1 MRFATSRNGS
11 AWLPRRIDFLSDIR
25 EQICIAYLQAKK
37 NVFAA
42 GYGHEILSG
51 IDRRV
56 CSISEIDF
64 LREAA
69 WVILSVGMRE
79 SVIRQKFDGISASFK
94 DWSSSKLITEDAEAC
109 VRQALCQFQHVGKIS
124 AILFLC
130 KYMDAVGFNEW
141 RPSAFQDPIK
151 SFQEFPFIG
160 PAAASHLAK
169 NLGFEVAKAD
179 RHLMR
184 LASHHGYASVDEL
197 CDHISSSVGDSVTT
211 VDSVLWRFST
221 LYRDSIAVFDD
232 FRTSH
237 CKFLG
242 SIASC

>member
-1 MRFATSRNGS
+1 MNA
-11 AWLPRRIDFLSDIR
+11 LP
-25 EQICIAYLQAKK
+25 EQICVAYLQAKR

-51 IDRRV
+51 ARRRV
-56 CSISEIDF
+56 CSISEVDF

-79 SVIRQKFDGISASFK
+79 SVIRQKFAAISASFK
-94 DWSSSKLITEDAEAC
+94 DWSSSKSITEDAEAC
-109 VRQALCQFQHVGKIS
+109 VRQALRQFQHVGKIG

-130 KYMDAVGFNEW
+130 KYMDAVGFDEW
-141 RPSAFQDPIK
+141 RPCAFQIPIE

-169 NLGFEVAKAD
+169 NLGFDVAKAD
-179 RHLMR
+179 RHLVR
-184 LASHHGYASVDEL
+184 LASHHGYASVEEF
-197 CDHISSSVGDSVTT
+197 CNHIASSVGDSVAT

-221 LYRDSIAVFDD
+221 LYRNSITIFDD
-232 FRTSH
+232 FRSQGSKTLTSFAL
-237 CKFLG
+237 C
-242 SIASC
+242 